1 VEAAL
6 YPIAGAAGV
15 VGAALGYLLA
25 RAVGGGH
32 DTTQEWAW
40 TGCFLGVIALMR
52 AETRY
57 EAGHSSYRSL
67 RHALRLVFGFLF
79 MTYFGIHTQ
88 GDSFGTA
95 VVVGAAFA
103 VILHFVLR
111 SQWLRFAWH
120 SMQFISGMRVTM

>member
-1 VEAAL
+1 MDVLDRAGEAAL

-32 DTTQEWAW
+32 DVTQEWAW

-52 AETRY
+52 AEMLY

-79 MTYFGIHTQ
+79 MTYFGIHSSPVCGSVYEKRSRGHAL
-88 GDSFGTA
+88 GDTGVRLA
-95 VVVGAAFA
+95 
-103 VILHFVLR
+103 R
-111 SQWLRFAWH
+111 RN
-120 SMQFISGMRVTM
+120 